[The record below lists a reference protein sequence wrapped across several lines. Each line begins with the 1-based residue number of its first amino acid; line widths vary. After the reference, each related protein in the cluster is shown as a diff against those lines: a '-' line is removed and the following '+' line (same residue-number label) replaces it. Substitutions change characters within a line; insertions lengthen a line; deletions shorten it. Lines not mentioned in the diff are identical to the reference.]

1 MLARVRESLFAIL
14 GGVIEDASVL
24 DLFSGTGS
32 LGLEALS
39 RGAARVRCFE
49 RDRRA
54 AARLAENVEALGVG
68 ERVAIVR
75 GDALDARRWN
85 PSGSAGEPWA
95 DVVLCDPP
103 YPMFQDGGGRERV
116 IEALGRLPAPS
127 TNTDVRESNTG
138 GIVPGWLAEVAGSF
152 RGSCRPASERA
163 VDASRQ
169 TWVVSRESLG
179 CRNLSPIYRCL
190 IGGERMAKGGSRDS
204 VVIPHARK
212 DGHVPQT
219 HTNSRR
225 RRHLD
230 AGGGAHP
237 ARAAAVGRPP

>member
-1 MLARVRESLFAIL
+1 MRILAGEFSGRRLASPHDRGTRPMLARVRESLFAIL

-116 IEALGRLPAPS
+116 IEALGRLVERELRAGGVLVLHTHPR
-127 TNTDVRESNTG
+127 VRLEG
-138 GIVPGWLAEVAGSF
+138 DLPAEVECDRREYGNTALWF
-152 RGSCRPASERA
+152 LWKPA
-163 VDASRQ
+163 
-169 TWVVSRESLG
+169 LG
-179 CRNLSPIYRCL
+179 ED
-190 IGGERMAKGGSRDS
+190 GE
-204 VVIPHARK
+204 
-212 DGHVPQT
+212 
-219 HTNSRR
+219 
-225 RRHLD
+225 
-230 AGGGAHP
+230 
-237 ARAAAVGRPP
+237 